1 MSFTVNVRWR
11 RPGERPH
18 FLLQRRSQGGAADGS
33 VEMTLSA
40 LDARELPNWSDPATG
55 RPCATAGTPSHTE
68 CSFAVPD
75 TAAAVRLTFS
85 VRLHVGGHNEESL
98 TVAQRLTVGGPG
110 RLTPDAYEVP
120 RYRLT
125 VTDRGGNTEV
135 AQKVPN
141 WTPSGRVRRFFGH
154 HPLVKVTG
162 GSTVEVDTE
171 FLDVTNLWWALHFRI
186 CPNNIEAGFN
196 PWYLEPTA
204 NPRPTR
210 LRALLNTRVSPMLWF
225 ATLPEAAGGEAA
237 PPEKEALPEGTT
249 VGGYVFFRPIAS
261 AYAYASTDIGALTEP
276 LHATKG
282 MRNLCRFLLQGHNRV
297 QKGKITG
304 LPDWHQLL
312 DHSTGTTNPLGA
324 YGALPCGMEY
334 ALDRTAPRLLSE
346 TRNLRVLL
354 MPVPDTGSEL
364 GYGSIKGPQNADR
377 VSAALRLLW
386 TLGMYGGLGQQL
398 LRTGEPEPL
407 VPPQPGSTAPARG
420 TLRVADDVWV
430 GGFSSGGH
438 ALWALLGDPGNRAS
452 TSRVL
457 VFDTVDFS
465 LGQARILAT
474 AKARGKRLQVRIV
487 WSPYSM
493 GEPPEAFLKGVRAP
507 GSQVTV
513 LPKAGAKYFRRP
525 PNPDNAWAEYVFADA
540 KPWRDD
546 MFPGRQMAE
555 WWHQFVVF
563 AGEELHGDPMD
574 PLSVGFMEASMT
586 P

>member
-1 MSFTVNVRWR
+1 MPFPMTVRWR
-11 RPGERPH
+11 RPKESDH
-18 FLLQRRSQGGAADGS
+18 FLLKRRSQGGPADGS
-33 VEMTLSA
+33 VEVALTA
-40 LDARELPNWSDPATG
+40 LDARELHTWSDPAVG

-68 CSFAVPD
+68 SSFTVPD
-75 TAAAVRLTFS
+75 TAAALRLTFS
-85 VRLHVGGHNEESL
+85 VRLRMGGRDEEAL
-98 TVAQRLTVGGPG
+98 TVTQRLTVGAQG
-110 RLTPDAYEVP
+110 RLVPDAYEVP

-125 VTDRGGNTEV
+125 VFDRGGKAEV
-135 AQKVPN
+135 TQKVPT
-141 WTPSGRVRRFFGH
+141 WSPGRGVRSFFGH
-154 HPLVKVTG
+154 HPLLNVTG

-204 NPRPTR
+204 NPRPAR
-210 LRALLNTRVSPMLWF
+210 LRVLFNTRVTPVLWF
-225 ATLPEAAGGEAA
+225 ATLPEAAGGQAA
-237 PPEKEALPEGTT
+237 PPDRGALPDGTT
-249 VGGYVFFRPIAS
+249 VGGYVFFRPVAS
-261 AYAYASTDIGALTEP
+261 AYTYPSTDIGALTEP

-282 MRNLCRFLLQGHNRV
+282 MRNLCRFLLQGHNRAE
-297 QKGKITG
+297 KGKITG
-304 LPDWHQLL
+304 LPDWHQLI

-346 TRNLRVLL
+346 TRSLRVLL
-354 MPVPDTGSEL
+354 MPVPDP
-364 GYGSIKGPQNADR
+364 GYGTAKGPGNAGR

-386 TLGMYGGLGQQL
+386 TLGMYGGVGQQL
-398 LRTGEPEPL
+398 LRTGEPEPP
-407 VPPQPGSTAPARG
+407 VPPQPGTTAPG
-420 TLRVADDVWV
+420 TLRIADDVWV

-438 ALWALLGDPGNRAS
+438 ALWDLLEDAGNRAAAG
-452 TSRVL
+452 RVL
-457 VFDTVDFS
+457 VFDTVNFR
-465 LGQARILAT
+465 LGQQRLLAT

-493 GEPPEAFLKGVRAP
+493 GEPTEAFLKDVRTP

-513 LPKAGAKYFRRP
+513 WPRAGAKYYHYP

-540 KPWRDD
+540 KPWKSD

-563 AGEELHGDPMD
+563 AGDELHGDPRN
-574 PLSVGFMEASMT
+574 PQSVGFMEASMT